1 MGAPV
6 SKGGQAAGCGAE
18 CSCMHAVAGQRT
30 SVPASRMLLRQPALL
45 GSRGSMNMQREPL
58 DAHQARQLHPVK
70 LRQQLL
76 VGAAGAEHALQLL
89 VPAEQ
94 RT

>member
-1 MGAPV
+1 
-6 SKGGQAAGCGAE
+6 
-18 CSCMHAVAGQRT
+18 MHAVAGQRT